1 MLEVT
6 EKPFFQW
13 DLGFQDG
20 LVLGLR
26 RPAQLLEF
34 NRHC

>member
-6 EKPFFQW
+6 EEPFFQR
-13 DLGFQDG
+13 DLGSQDG

-26 RPAQLLEF
+26 RPAQLLKL
-34 NRHC
+34 H